1 MVRIGTDWKHAAAL
15 LMRGA
20 LVALPTETVYGLAGR
35 SDDPTVLR
43 RIYAAKNRPGNNPLI
58 LHCANLD
65 MVREVAHL
73 DGEALQL
80 AEAFWP
86 GPLTLLLPRRE
97 GVLDEACAGLP
108 RVAVR
113 IPDSE
118 QFRAVIAAVGVPLAA
133 PSANMS
139 GYVSPTRA
147 EHVLAGLG
155 TRVDHILDGGPCTA
169 GIEST
174 IVGWNADGVGEVY
187 RLGALTQQV
196 LADQTGRPY
205 PLHQPD
211 LQRPEAPGALAH
223 HYAPHTPVC
232 IDLPQPGDAW
242 VTWSE
247 RAAEWSGE
255 PGVHHHRLSATGDL
269 AEAARNLYA
278 ALIELDGSGVKRICI
293 EPFPE
298 SGLGEAL
305 RERVQRAA
313 ARPQNSSA
321 A

>member
-1 MVRIGTDWKHAAAL
+1 MVRIGSDWKHAAAL

-35 SDDPTVLR
+35 SDDPTVLK

-58 LHCANLD
+58 LHCSDLD
-65 MVREVAHL
+65 MVQEVAQL
-73 DGEALQL
+73 DGEALLL

-113 IPDSE
+113 IPDSKL
-118 QFRAVIAAVGVPLAA
+118 FRAVIAAVDVPLAA

-147 EHVLAGLG
+147 EHVLAGMG
-155 TRVDHILDGGPCTA
+155 NRVDHILDGGPCEA

-174 IVGWNADGVGEVY
+174 IVGWDANGVGEVY
-187 RLGALTQQV
+187 RLGALTLQD
-196 LADQTGRPY
+196 LESQTQHAW
-205 PLHQPD
+205 PLHRPVAHQ
-211 LQRPEAPGALAH
+211 PEAPGALPH

-232 IDLPQPGDAW
+232 LELPQPGDAW
-242 VTWSE
+242 VTWSA
-247 RAAEWSGE
+247 RAAEWPGE
-255 PGVHHHRLSATGDL
+255 PGIRHHRISSTGDL

-278 ALIELDGSGVKRICI
+278 ALIELDGSGVKRICL
-293 EPFPE
+293 EAFPE
-298 SGLGEAL
+298 TGLGAAL

-313 ARPQNSSA
+313 ARPHNSSA

>member
-1 MVRIGTDWKHAAAL
+1 MVRIGSDWKHAAAL

-35 SDDPTVLR
+35 SDDPTVLK

-58 LHCANLD
+58 LHCSDLD
-65 MVREVAHL
+65 MVQEVAHL
-73 DGEALQL
+73 DGEALLL

-86 GPLTLLLPRRE
+86 GPLTMLLPRRE

-113 IPDSE
+113 IPDSKL
-118 QFRAVIAAVGVPLAA
+118 FRAVIAAVDVPLAA

-147 EHVLAGLG
+147 EHVLAGMG
-155 TRVDHILDGGPCTA
+155 NRVDHILDGGPCEA

-174 IVGWNADGVGEVY
+174 IVGWDANGVGEVY
-187 RLGALTQQV
+187 RLGALTLQD
-196 LADQTGRPY
+196 LESQTQY
-205 PLHQPD
+205 AWPLHRPD
-211 LQRPEAPGALAH
+211 AHQPEAPGALPH

-232 IDLPQPGDAW
+232 LELPQPGDAW
-242 VTWSE
+242 VTWSA

-255 PGVHHHRLSATGDL
+255 PGIRHHRISSTGDL

-278 ALIELDGSGVKRICI
+278 ALIELDGSGVKRICV
-293 EPFPE
+293 EAFPE
-298 SGLGEAL
+298 TGLGAAL

-313 ARPQNSSA
+313 ARPHNSSA